1 MQDQNT
7 CAVFG
12 MPWAALKL
20 GAARLILV
28 RGEIALAVCEEAGC
42 KPKIQTGVVKGRVE
56 S

>member
-12 MPWAALKL
+12 IPRAALKL
-20 GAARLILV
+20 GAAQLILAQ
-28 RGEIALAVCEEAGC
+28 GEIALAICEEAGY